1 MLEICNDNDN
11 DNNNDD
17 VFIFIIIMHKA
28 EIGCMTSIQNYITPI
43 LLLVLL
49 PIQVMKR
56 PSFLQ
61 SFISELLLSH
71 SFIKFSALAFC

>member
-11 DNNNDD
+11 DNDD

-28 EIGCMTSIQNYITPI
+28 EIGCMTRIQNYITPI

-56 PSFLQ
+56 PSFLFN
-61 SFISELLLSH
+61 SVETSLKSLSLRKLH
-71 SFIKFSALAFC
+71 DLS